1 MEDARHDLH
10 LRIKAGTD
18 GCANVFVDA
27 GANIGVHTRF
37 LFEPERY
44 RHSLFVHTFTR
55 VFGSIDRRANT
66 TCSIGFEP
74 NPKHVARHEALQRAY
89 AQKGWRYTFIPA
101 ALGTSSGELTFYT
114 NGAISAGSQHEDWGF
129 GVTDRVGRCEHDRNC
144 RANVL
149 LNGTL
154 HAVAVRVPSVS
165 FDAVL
170 AQISRRRIPHED
182 LGGRHPK
189 VLIKMDIEGAEFEA
203 IPAAMLSGQLCHT
216 VDYISVE
223 WHARLAPLALMPNQ
237 SLDLRTEASARATA
251 NVLRAAIRDGVRAG
265 RPSCRTE
272 LDEVDDETYVHDGV
286 PLPE

>member
-1 MEDARHDLH
+1 MFDGTPLPQRRSAR
-10 LRIKAGTD
+10 
-18 GCANVFVDA
+18 
-27 GANIGVHTRF
+27 
-37 LFEPERY
+37 
-44 RHSLFVHTFTR
+44 
-55 VFGSIDRRANT
+55 IDRRANT

-89 AQKGWRYTFIPA
+89 ARKGWRYTFIPA

-114 NGAISAGSQHEDWGF
+114 NGGHLSRREARRLGIRSDLTAL
-129 GVTDRVGRCEHDRNC
+129 GRCEHDKNC

-216 VDYISVE
+216 VDYISV
-223 WHARLAPLALMPNQ
+223 R
-237 SLDLRTEASARATA
+237 SGTRAW
-251 NVLRAAIRDGVRAG
+251 RRSR
-265 RPSCRTE
+265 
-272 LDEVDDETYVHDGV
+272 
-286 PLPE
+286 

>member
-1 MEDARHDLH
+1 M
-10 LRIKAGTD
+10 
-18 GCANVFVDA
+18 
-27 GANIGVHTRF
+27 
-37 LFEPERY
+37 
-44 RHSLFVHTFTR
+44 
-55 VFGSIDRRANT
+55 
-66 TCSIGFEP
+66 
-74 NPKHVARHEALQRAY
+74 
-89 AQKGWRYTFIPA
+89 
-101 ALGTSSGELTFYT
+101 
-114 NGAISAGSQHEDWGF
+114 
-129 GVTDRVGRCEHDRNC
+129 TDRVSRCEHDRNC

-189 VLIKMDIEGAEFEA
+189 VLIKMDIDGAEFEA

-265 RPSCRTE
+265 RPWCRTE

>member
-1 MEDARHDLH
+1 MEDARHGLH
-10 LRIKAGTD
+10 LLVKEGTD

-55 VFGSIDRRANT
+55 VFGSIERRANT

-74 NPKHVARHEALQRAY
+74 NPKHAARHVALQRAY
-89 AQKGWRYTFIPA
+89 AQKGWRYTFVPA

-114 NGAISAGSQHEDWGF
+114 NDAVAAGSTHEDWGF
-129 GVTDRVGRCEHDRNC
+129 GVADRVSRCEHDTNC
-144 RANVL
+144 RRNL
-149 LNGTL
+149 HNGTR
-154 HAVAVRVPSVS
+154 HAVEVRVPTVS

-182 LGGRHPK
+182 LGGHNPK

-265 RPSCRTE
+265 RPWCRTE